1 MYAPV
6 ALITVKYSSRR
17 EWEVPDSSGLREV
30 VVCFFAF
37 SFLFLAR
44 RPVVAHAQFG
54 PGDGHLV
61 HTRRA
66 HLRGEV
72 DDVVLHALKFVLL
85 RGLHVDHRVLVD
97 VFLEDH
103 RLKAGGN

>member
-1 MYAPV
+1 M
-6 ALITVKYSSRR
+6 
-17 EWEVPDSSGLREV
+17 
-30 VVCFFAF
+30 FFAF
-37 SFLFLAR
+37 FFVLAR

-66 HLRGEV
+66 HLRREV
-72 DDVVLHALKFVLL
+72 DDVVLHVLKFVLL

-97 VFLEDH
+97 VLLEDH
-103 RLKAGGN
+103 RLKAGEMNRAPSKRLLD